1 MISQNLIQ
9 PNLDQMPYRNKFLP
23 GQQIFLL
30 EQQNIKGIPQLCN
43 KQQAKFLVILSW
55 VYPPIIHMSVPM
67 IEVLKF
73 GLWSKLVNL
82 IYTHTYIYISY
93 TLYIYTSYTLYIYIY
108 HLHIIYII
116 YIYIYLHHI
125 YIYMYV
131 YMYVMYVCMYVWMD
145 GWMDVCM
152 FVCMYVSMYLCNV
165 M

>member
-73 GLWSKLVNL
+73 GLWSKLVY
-82 IYTHTYIYISY
+82 IYTHISYTYIRIYIYISY
-93 TLYIYTSYTLYIYIY
+93 TYIYRYYIYTHHIYIYISCFY
-108 HLHIIYII
+108 IAHIYMIYII
-116 YIYIYLHHI
+116 YIY
-125 YIYMYV
+125 M
-131 YMYVMYVCMYVWMD
+131 
-145 GWMDVCM
+145 
-152 FVCMYVSMYLCNV
+152 
-165 M
+165 